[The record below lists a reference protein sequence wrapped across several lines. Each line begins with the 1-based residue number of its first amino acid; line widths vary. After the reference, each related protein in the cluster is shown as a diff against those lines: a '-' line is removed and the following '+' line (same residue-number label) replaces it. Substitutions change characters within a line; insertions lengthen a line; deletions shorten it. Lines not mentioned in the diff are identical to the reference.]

1 MMLLMFGDDFVVIA
15 NVDDEDVVVLKQSAL
30 IAS

>member
-1 MMLLMFGDDFVVIA
+1 MMLLMFGDDFVVIT